1 MSNRKIALCGA
12 PNVGK
17 STVFNELT
25 GSCQHTGNWI
35 GKTVDLASSTF
46 YYKYNDYTVVDLP
59 GTYSLNAASREE
71 EVARDFIENEK
82 LNCIVCVV
90 DCSLLE
96 RSLPLVFQIL
106 SISNKVVVML
116 NLCDEAKKNG
126 IFVDSEKL
134 SDLLGVP
141 VVKATA
147 RSGKG
152 INSLLEQIHLIT
164 TNAISPHPEITG
176 DLQELAFVKA
186 KAIVNQVITIEKTEN
201 KNKLDKIMLGK
212 FTSFLS
218 MIVIFSIVLWI
229 TITGSN
235 YPSELLKTAFDS
247 FEAWLAQSMQNIGI
261 SQAIIDLTV
270 FGILRVLLW
279 VVSVM
284 LPPMAIFFP
293 AFALMEDFGLLPRL
307 AFNLDC
313 CFEKCGACGKQAL
326 TCCMGLGCNAVGVTG
341 ARIIDSPRERLIAI
355 ITNSLTPCNGRFPLL
370 IAIIGMFFCKNNIAA
385 AMILLCFLGLSL
397 SMTMLS
403 SKILS
408 KTVLKGESSSFV
420 MELPNYRRPQFF
432 KTIWQSLREK
442 VLLVLFRAIYV
453 AAPAGLLLWIMA
465 NITVGGENLLAH
477 MADFLDPIGQFIGLD
492 GVMLMAFIL
501 SFPANEILIPI
512 ALMAYLSTN
521 NLGDYASLS
530 SLKEILVDNGWT
542 LTTAICTCVFSLFH
556 FPCSTT
562 VLTIFK
568 ETKSVKWTLLSI
580 ATPLTIGFILC
591 AFINLLIPS

>member
-164 TNAISPHPEITG
+164 TNAIAPHPEITG

-218 MIVIFSIVLWI
+218 MIVIFAIVLWI

-247 FEAWLAQSMQNIGI
+247 FEAWLAQAMQNIGI

-542 LTTAICTCVFSLFH
+542 LTTAVCTCVFSLFH

-580 ATPLTIGFILC
+580 ATPLAIGFILC

>member
-35 GKTVDLASSTF
+35 GKTVELASSTF
-46 YYKYNDYTVVDLP
+46 YYKYNEYTVVDLP
-59 GTYSLNAASREE
+59 GTYSLNASSKEE
-71 EVARDFIENEK
+71 EVAQEFIENES
-82 LNCIVCVV
+82 LDCIVCVV

-96 RSLPLVFQIL
+96 RSLPLVFQIM

-116 NLCDEAKKNG
+116 NLCDEAKKHG
-126 IFVDSEKL
+126 IFVDHEKL
-134 SDLLGVP
+134 SALLGVP

-164 TNAISPHPEITG
+164 TNAIHPCPEITG
-176 DLQELAFVKA
+176 DSQELAFIKA
-186 KAIVNQVITIEKTEN
+186 KAIANQVITVEN
-201 KNKLDKIMLGK
+201 TQKQNKLDKIMLGK

-218 MIVIFSIVLWI
+218 MIVIFAIVLWI

-235 YPSELLKTAFDS
+235 YPSEILKNAFDS
-247 FEAWLAQSMQNIGI
+247 FEIWLADGMQSIGI
-261 SQAIIDLTV
+261 SSAIIDLTV

-293 AFALMEDFGLLPRL
+293 AFALMEDFGILPRL
-307 AFNLDC
+307 AFNLDY

-341 ARIIDSPRERLIAI
+341 TRIIDSPRERLIAI

-370 IAIIGMFFCKNNIAA
+370 IAIIGMFFCENNVLAA
-385 AMILLCFLGLSL
+385 LILLCFLGLSL

-420 MELPNYRRPQFF
+420 MELPNYRKPKFF
-432 KTIWQSLREK
+432 KTIWQSIREK
-442 VLLVLFRAIYV
+442 VILVLFRAIYV
-453 AAPAGLLLWIMA
+453 AAPAGLIIWIMA
-465 NITVGGENLLAH
+465 NIHIGGNNLLIH
-477 MADFLDPIGQFIGLD
+477 MSNFLDPIGQFMGLD

-521 NLGDYASLS
+521 NLGDYSSLS
-530 SLKEILVDNGWT
+530 SLKEILMDNGWT
-542 LTTAICTCVFSLFH
+542 ITTAICTCVFSLFH

-562 VLTIFK
+562 LLTIFK
-568 ETKSVKWTLLSI
+568 ETKSIKWTLLSV
-580 ATPLTIGFILC
+580 ATPLTIGFVLC
-591 AFINLLIPS
+591 VLINLLIPS

>member
-218 MIVIFSIVLWI
+218 MIVIFAIVLWI

-247 FEAWLAQSMQNIGI
+247 FEAWLAQSMQNISI

>member
-212 FTSFLS
+212 YTSFLS
-218 MIVIFSIVLWI
+218 MIVIFAIVLWI